1 MQVQR
6 FYDQVRNRRVS
17 TALPEDFNDRRV
29 EIIVLTL
36 DEPTEARQPCIV
48 TPILIS
54 PARSEFTGIFSAAP
68 RRATGFCRGDRARHA
83 LGIYNPSATTPVR

>member
-6 FYDQVRNRRVS
+6 LYDQVRNRRVS

-36 DEPTEARQPCIV
+36 DEPTEAPPALHRHPHPDIAGQVRIHGD
-48 TPILIS
+48 IL
-54 PARSEFTGIFSAAP
+54 GSAP
-68 RRATGFCRGDRARHA
+68 KSDWVLPG
-83 LGIYNPSATTPVR
+83 